1 MNEDH
6 LPFPDDET
14 EDIAPDVAS
23 ENERPIGPGEAVRR
37 EQEKYG
43 ETTVDEN
50 RQDQWDVHH
59 GEPDDIV

>member
-1 MNEDH
+1 MNDDH
-6 LPFPDDET
+6 LPYPDDET

-23 ENERPIGPGEAVRR
+23 QKERPLDPGEAARR

-43 ETTVDEN
+43 ETTVDAN

>member
-1 MNEDH
+1 MNDDH
-6 LPFPDDET
+6 LPYPDDET

-23 ENERPIGPGEAVRR
+23 EKERPISPSEATKR

-43 ETTVDEN
+43 ETTLDEN

-59 GEPDDIV
+59 GEADDIV